1 MLLTIAFISFLVV
14 LLAMVLAPSDV
25 RAAAL
30 TGAADATDAADGF
43 APALQA

>member
-25 RAAAL
+25 RTA
-30 TGAADATDAADGF
+30 TPNGGADAGDGF